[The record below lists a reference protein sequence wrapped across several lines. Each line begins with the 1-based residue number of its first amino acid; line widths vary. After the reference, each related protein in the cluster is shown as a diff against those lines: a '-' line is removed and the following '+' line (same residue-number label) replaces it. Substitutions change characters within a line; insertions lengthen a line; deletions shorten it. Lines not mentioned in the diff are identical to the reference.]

1 MRVALA
7 NLLLEIIIIR
17 DGLLLPTWFSC
28 DVIDDVQGGPKKAG
42 PKTHDHNI
50 MLSNLSRLKK
60 SLEDSFVTLQLNA
73 Y

>member
-1 MRVALA
+1 VRVALA

-42 PKTHDHNI
+42 Q
-50 MLSNLSRLKK
+50 RLM
-60 SLEDSFVTLQLNA
+60 TII
-73 Y
+73 

>member
-7 NLLLEIIIIR
+7 NLLLEIIMIR

-28 DVIDDVQGGPKKAG
+28 DVIDNVQGGPKKHG
-42 PKTHDHNI
+42 QSLMTI
-50 MLSNLSRLKK
+50 MLSNLNRLKK